1 MAPPTADPAALLRTR
16 LATDLRAAMKAR
28 AASSVTTLRCL
39 AAALDNAG
47 AVKQTDAHVPS
58 FGRSG
63 DVPRKSL
70 TQDELL
76 TLLRHEI
83 AARRAAAIEYQR
95 FGRPDDAAR
104 LQAELIVIAR
114 YLP

>member
-1 MAPPTADPAALLRTR
+1 MAPPTADPVASLRAR

-28 AASSVTTLRCL
+28 AAPSVTTLRCL
-39 AAALDNAG
+39 VAALDNAG
-47 AVKQTDAHVPS
+47 AVEQTHAPVPV

-70 TQDELL
+70 TQDELV

-83 AARRAAAIEYQR
+83 AARRAAAVEYQR
-95 FGRPDDAAR
+95 LGRPDDAAR
-104 LQAELIVIAR
+104 LQAELILIAR